1 MHLFEV
7 FPELE
12 EFYNPAAV
20 QKRDEGF
27 INDIQVVDLNNKVQ
41 KIQPQIGAT

>member
-1 MHLFEV
+1 LFEV

-12 EFYNPAAV
+12 EFYNPAEV

-27 INDIQVVDLNNKVQ
+27 INDIQVVDLKNKVQ